1 VVVDAWWKIW
11 GNGCAM
17 ACIAW
22 PSVEHAQCTITCKI
36 ISHPCIQPTS
46 PPPTQWP
53 AMHPIN
59 QHFDRSVT
67 DHTFAFDRP
76 QRIYVHATLYD
87 AFLPKFAALVQA
99 YKLGDPADPSTTLG
113 PVVSVASA
121 EKIRKQVEDAV
132 RRGAKKW
139 VDEGAF
145 GVAKA

>member
-1 VVVDAWWKIW
+1 MQ
-11 GNGCAM
+11 NR
-17 ACIAW
+17 
-22 PSVEHAQCTITCKI
+22 IT
-36 ISHPCIQPTS
+36 SLHPAKTTT
-46 PPPTQWP
+46 TQWP

-59 QHFDRSVT
+59 QHFDCSVT

-121 EKIRKQVEDAV
+121 DKIRKQVEEAV
-132 RRGAKKW
+132 ERGAKKW

-145 GVAKA
+145 GAAKA